1 MYTIHYVGGAVNVKK
16 MPKAQAVAY
25 VKQINDNA
33 LSGTFPESAR
43 LATSAEARRIMQDR
57 ILDLNVFERRT
68 GAHRLPMPELV
79 EIFNE
84 CFA

>member
-1 MYTIHYVGGAVNVKK
+1 MYAIHYIGGAVNVKK

-33 LSGTFPESAR
+33 LSGAFPESAR
-43 LATSAEARRIMQDR
+43 LATSAEARELMQDR
-57 ILDLNVFERRT
+57 ILDLNVLERRT
-68 GAHRLPMPELV
+68 GIYRLPMSELV
-79 EIFNE
+79 EVFNE